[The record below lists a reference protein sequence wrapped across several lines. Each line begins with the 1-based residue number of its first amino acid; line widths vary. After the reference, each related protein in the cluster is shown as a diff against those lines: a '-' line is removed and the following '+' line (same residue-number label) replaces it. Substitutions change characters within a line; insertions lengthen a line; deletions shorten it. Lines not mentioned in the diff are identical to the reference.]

1 MPIRTMRYALDM
13 DFVRRRRLASPLGL
27 LLFAVGMMATGAVAV
42 DYLDAGEELHRV
54 KVQQARLL
62 RQVPHDDTSPRGRK
76 SASTVV
82 RDDVQAAERVVSQLN
97 LPWNALLR
105 ELENLADPAVALISI
120 EGQGQARTLRMTGEA
135 KTMADVAA
143 YVTRLRGSSQIDA
156 ATLSGHEKRQVG
168 AVEVIRFS
176 LDVDWGGRP

>member
-1 MPIRTMRYALDM
+1 MPIRTMRHALDM

-27 LLFAVGMMATGAVAV
+27 LLFAVGMMATGAVVV

-62 RQVPHDDTSPRGRK
+62 RQVQHDDASRGRE
-76 SASTVV
+76 SAPTVV

-105 ELENLADPAVALISI
+105 ELENLADPAVALLSI

-143 YVTRLRGSSQIDA
+143 YVSRLRGSSQIDA
-156 ATLSGHEKRQVG
+156 ATLSGHEKRQAG

-176 LDVDWGGRP
+176 LDVDWGGRS